1 VLFSE
6 GTKIVFCFAL
16 ALLKFHKTE
25 LMTQQDAVAISMK
38 LKQIATD
45 CHQCNSILMVAYHE
59 MKAIR
64 MEKITDLRQKYKGD
78 AK

>member
-1 VLFSE
+1 
-6 GTKIVFCFAL
+6 
-16 ALLKFHKTE
+16 
-25 LMTQQDAVAISMK
+25 MTQQDAVAISMK